1 MFLEVENLQAGYG
14 TEEVLHGVS
23 LRVDEG
29 EIVSILGANGAG
41 KTTTLL
47 TISGLVRASGGAV
60 RFQGEDLHT
69 LPSHEVV
76 RRGLTQ
82 SPEGRRV
89 FGVLTVLEN
98 LRLGAFTV
106 GDKEKAEQTLDWIF
120 DLFPRLHER
129 KDQLA
134 GTLSGGEQQ
143 MLAIGR
149 ALMGQPKLLLL
160 DEPSLGL
167 APLLVKSIFET
178 IRAINQSGVT
188 ILIVE
193 QNARAALKL
202 ARHYCGISDDCRS
215 MTAEQLDSL
224 CAFLCSGKKE
234 ASDLILRL
242 EAERIHT
249 LVPGLLIL
257 QHVFHLFHAEQLVIG
272 KYGVRE
278 GYLCQRILKNHTD
291 IPRTAN

>member
-143 MLAIGR
+143 MLAMGR
-149 ALMGQPKLLLL
+149 ALMSHPNTILM
-160 DEPSLGL
+160 DEPSMGL
-167 APLLVKSIFET
+167 SPKLVKEIFAI
-178 IRAINQSGVT
+178 IRKLHDQGITV
-188 ILIVE
+188 LLVE
-193 QNARAALKL
+193 QNANMALSIADRAYVLETGRITMEGDAKELM
-202 ARHYCGISDDCRS
+202 DN
-215 MTAEQLDSL
+215 EQ
-224 CAFLCSGKKE
+224 
-234 ASDLILRL
+234 
-242 EAERIHT
+242 
-249 LVPGLLIL
+249 
-257 QHVFHLFHAEQLVIG
+257 
-272 KYGVRE
+272 VRKA
-278 GYLCQRILKNHTD
+278 YLG
-291 IPRTAN
+291 A

>member
-202 ARHYCGISDDCRS
+202 ATRGYVLELGRVVMED
-215 MTAEQLDSL
+215 TAAHLLANPSL
-224 CAFLCSGKKE
+224 
-234 ASDLILRL
+234 L
-242 EAERIHT
+242 EADLGAVGEALGVGKGPLFQKGPFPLPTPHPPKTFVMRLPCYKNFGERA
-249 LVPGLLIL
+249 GLPDVSGGI
-257 QHVFHLFHAEQLVIG
+257 F
-272 KYGVRE
+272 
-278 GYLCQRILKNHTD
+278 LKRNAHE
-291 IPRTAN
+291 